1 MRSSMKTAKSSMNA
15 WNMATPALHWVLSI
29 RMLLPEASE
38 LVLSTLPSAEIRE
51 CRHILRPIDLY
62 HIEPFLNTDT
72 SSQLGAVTHLDGDR
86 AVMKLPDGFLRLL
99 YFKMSDWEYGVRQ
112 PLAFD
117 GDCYR
122 LRCANNAR
130 GSRRRSRPAVAIRD
144 QCDERYLEIFGTSA
158 GARTSVFDFIVRPE
172 ITDEYAD
179 IPLGTFNPVC
189 DKIVEMAKLILTHT
203 N

>member
-1 MRSSMKTAKSSMNA
+1 
-15 WNMATPALHWVLSI
+15 
-29 RMLLPEASE
+29 MLLPEASE

-112 PLAFD
+112 PSLSMATVTVC
-117 GDCYR
+117 GVPTTPE
-122 LRCANNAR
+122 AAVAAR
-130 GSRRRSRPAVAIRD
+130 GQP
-144 QCDERYLEIFGTSA
+144 
-158 GARTSVFDFIVRPE
+158 
-172 ITDEYAD
+172 
-179 IPLGTFNPVC
+179 
-189 DKIVEMAKLILTHT
+189 
-203 N
+203 